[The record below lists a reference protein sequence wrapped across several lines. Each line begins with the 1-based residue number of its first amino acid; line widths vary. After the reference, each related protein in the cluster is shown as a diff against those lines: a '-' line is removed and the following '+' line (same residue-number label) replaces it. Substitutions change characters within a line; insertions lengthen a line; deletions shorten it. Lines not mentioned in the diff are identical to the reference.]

1 MARQFLTDIELGAQ
15 RELRF
20 EDSDSSNY
28 VGFKSPATVSTN
40 LVWTLPATDGT
51 AGQLLSTNGSAVLSW
66 ATAGGGGSATVDPVI
81 AGMIF

>member
-20 EDSDSSNY
+20 KDSDSSNY

-51 AGQLLSTNGSAVLSW
+51 TGQVLSTNGSAVLSW
-66 ATAGGGGSATVDPVI
+66 ATAGGGSVTVDPVI